1 MIFEIKFS
9 NQSTKFIRNLSNNI
23 QARIKKK
30 FIEISENPFRYL
42 EHFEGENFYKLRIG
56 DYRSLIDVDFEKKIL
71 FVRVLDKRGR
81 ICKR

>member
-9 NQSTKFIRNLSNNI
+9 NKSTKFIRNLSNNI

-71 FVRVLDKRGR
+71 FVRVVDKRGR

>member
-9 NQSTKFIRNLSNNI
+9 NKSTKFIRNLSNNI

-42 EHFEGENFYKLRIG
+42 EHFEGEN
-56 DYRSLIDVDFEKKIL
+56 
-71 FVRVLDKRGR
+71 
-81 ICKR
+81 